1 MLMEREL
8 NKGGKTDEK
17 IQSIDW
23 NAARGNRS
31 VFFALGWNAFRF
43 CAAFIVLYK
52 LLGKNQKYFLEKY

>member
-1 MLMEREL
+1 MEREL

-17 IQSIDW
+17 IQTADRHV
-23 NAARGNRS
+23 ACVDHS
-31 VFFALGWNAFRF
+31 VFFAWGWNAFRF

>member
-17 IQSIDW
+17 IQSIDG

-31 VFFALGWNAFRF
+31 VGRGGGRNDICVCTVDGTEGTKSGGNLA
-43 CAAFIVLYK
+43 
-52 LLGKNQKYFLEKY
+52 

>member
-17 IQSIDW
+17 IQSIDG

-31 VFFALGWNAFRF
+31 VFFALGWNTSCF

-52 LLGKNQKYFLEKY
+52 LLGKDQKYFLEKY